1 MRILRG
7 LEEAKNHI
15 ASRGNIESDAVPE
28 AVAKGIED
36 IFGRAMS
43 PAEVVTCILEEVRLR
58 GDTAVKELSRRI
70 DGVDYDDLEVDR
82 EDMERAYYSLPEE
95 LQDAMRTAA
104 ARIASFAEASLPKS
118 WYDETTGLG
127 ETVSPLERV
136 GVYVPGGTAAY
147 PSTVL
152 MTVVTAR
159 SAGVDEII
167 MCTPVKG
174 DQSNVVLAAAY
185 AAGVD
190 RVFRVGGAQAIAA
203 MAYGTESVPAVH
215 KICGPGNIF
224 VTLAKKLVFGAVGID
239 GIFGPTET
247 MIIADEHADPRICAA
262 DLIGQAEHD
271 IMASPAMATDS
282 QALADEVT
290 AEMERQ
296 METLERREIIRGA
309 VDGQGVIFIVDNL
322 DQAVE
327 VANLFAPEHLT
338 LLVQDPWA
346 LKPKVR
352 HAGALFLGRH
362 SGEVLGDYI
371 AGPSHTI
378 PTHGTARFASYLG
391 SDQFVKRFPVV
402 SLNESD
408 VDALTKPAAVLARA
422 EGLTAHARA
431 VELRREQRRPS

>member
-7 LEEAKNHI
+7 LEEAKRHI
-15 ASRGNIESDAVPE
+15 AARGNIESDAVPE

-43 PAEVVTCILEEVRLR
+43 PSEVVACILEDVRLR
-58 GDTAVKELSRRI
+58 GDAAVKEFSRRI
-70 DGVDYDDLEVDR
+70 DGVEYDDLEVSR
-82 EDMERAYYSLPEE
+82 EEMERAYNSLPEE
-95 LQDAMRTAA
+95 IRDAIQTAA
-104 ARIASFAEASLPKS
+104 ARIGSFAKASLPKS
-118 WYDETTGLG
+118 WFDETTGLG

-159 SAGVDEII
+159 SAGVDEIV
-167 MCTPVKG
+167 MCTPVRG
-174 DQSNVVLAAAY
+174 AQSDVVLAAAY

-190 RVFRVGGAQAIAA
+190 RVFRIGGAQAIAA
-203 MAYGTESVPAVH
+203 MAYGTESVPAAH

-224 VTLAKKLVFGAVGID
+224 VTLAKKMVFGAVGID

-262 DLIGQAEHD
+262 DLLGQAEHD
-271 IMASPAMATDS
+271 VMASPAMATDS
-282 QALADEVT
+282 ESLACRVT

-296 METLERREIIRGA
+296 METLERGEIARGA
-309 VDGQGVIFIVDNL
+309 VEGQGVVFIVDDL

-338 LLVQDPWA
+338 LLVEDPWA
-346 LKPKVR
+346 LKPKIR
-352 HAGALFLGRH
+352 HAGALFLGH
-362 SGEVLGDYI
+362 NSGEVLGDYI

-408 VDALTKPAAVLARA
+408 VEELTGPASVLARA

-431 VELRREQRRPS
+431 VELRRRRTS

>member
-1 MRILRG
+1 MKILRG
-7 LEEAKNHI
+7 LEEAKLHI
-15 ASRGNIESDAVPE
+15 AGRGNIESDSVPE

-43 PAEVVTCILEEVRLR
+43 PSEVVACILEEVRLR
-58 GDTAVKELSRRI
+58 GDSAVKEFSRRI
-70 DGVDYDDLEVDR
+70 DGVDYDDLEVAR

-95 LQDAMRTAA
+95 LRDAIQTAA
-104 ARIASFAEASLPKS
+104 ARIGSFAKASLPKS
-118 WYDETTGLG
+118 WFNETTGLG

-136 GVYVPGGTAAY
+136 GVYAPGGTAAY

-152 MTVVTAR
+152 MTVVIAR
-159 SAGVDEII
+159 SAGVDEIV
-167 MCTPVKG
+167 MCTPVRG
-174 DQSNVVLAAAY
+174 AQSNVVMAAAY

-190 RVFRVGGAQAIAA
+190 RVFRIGGAQAIAA

-224 VTLAKKLVFGAVGID
+224 VTLAKKMVFGNVGID

-262 DLIGQAEHD
+262 DLLGQAEHD
-271 IMASPAMATDS
+271 VMASPAMATDS
-282 QALADEVT
+282 EALADQVT

-296 METLERREIIRGA
+296 METLERREIVRGA
-309 VDGQGVIFIVDNL
+309 VDGQGAIFIVDDL

-338 LLVQDPWA
+338 LLVNDPWA
-346 LKPKVR
+346 LKPKIR
-352 HAGALFLGRH
+352 HVGALFLGHH

-408 VDALTKPAAVLARA
+408 ADALAKPAAILARA

-431 VELRREQRRPS
+431 VELRRRRTS

>member
-95 LQDAMRTAA
+95 LRDAMRTAA
-104 ARIASFAEASLPKS
+104 ARIASFAKASLPKS

-127 ETVSPLERV
+127 ETVAPLERV
-136 GVYVPGGTAAY
+136 GVYIPGGTAAY

-167 MCTPVKG
+167 MCTPVRG

-282 QALADEVT
+282 QALAC
-290 AEMERQ
+290 MR
-296 METLERREIIRGA
+296 
-309 VDGQGVIFIVDNL
+309 
-322 DQAVE
+322 
-327 VANLFAPEHLT
+327 
-338 LLVQDPWA
+338 
-346 LKPKVR
+346 
-352 HAGALFLGRH
+352 
-362 SGEVLGDYI
+362 
-371 AGPSHTI
+371 
-378 PTHGTARFASYLG
+378 
-391 SDQFVKRFPVV
+391 
-402 SLNESD
+402 
-408 VDALTKPAAVLARA
+408 
-422 EGLTAHARA
+422 
-431 VELRREQRRPS
+431 